1 MNNKSQQNISIEK
14 VSQILDRFLMV
25 ENREMM
31 TKGLI
36 QSNIQKGLQIYVRSN
51 DHNPAHFH
59 IESTQRHYHQ
69 KFTIKGIEN
78 ISATVDTRF
87 DSYIKK
93 FFNQYPNYID
103 IVTKEFYRLNPHL
116 SYEN

>member
-1 MNNKSQQNISIEK
+1 MKTNDSQSNISLER

-36 QSNIQKGLQIYVRSN
+36 QTNIQKGLQIYVRSN
-51 DHNPAHFH
+51 DHNPPHFH

-69 KFTIKGIEN
+69 KFTIEGIDN
-78 ISATVDTRF
+78 ISTTVDSRF

-93 FFNQYPNYID
+93 FFRQNSKFKEVIE
-103 IVTKEFYRLNPHL
+103 KEFYRLNPDL
-116 SYEN
+116 SI